1 MILPGDHVPSR
12 GDLPDVAYAASLAG
26 LASMTPQRLQ
36 RLLRGRS
43 GIEVFADL
51 CSSRHRL
58 VSRLMGA
65 DRSSGQG
72 RARAAGV
79 VASWQRE
86 ARETDPAAV
95 WEDLAASGTKVYRR
109 GDPDYPVR
117 LADDRA
123 APEVLFARGSIAQ
136 LDGPCVALVGTR
148 SATFYGTSIAAELG
162 AGLSEAGV
170 VVVSGLAAGIDA
182 SAHEGALA
190 PANPAPPAAVV
201 GGGVDVVYPA
211 SSRRLWA
218 RLEAVGGILSEAAP
232 GAAPE
237 GWRFPLRNRLVA
249 ALSHVVV
256 VVESHRAGGA
266 LHTVAAADERG
277 VTVLAVPG
285 SVKSPASQGTN
296 SLIADGC
303 GVARDVADVL
313 AALELEC
320 AGLRLSPRL
329 AANLGGHRGGTERV
343 SRSAARSLSPAERSV
358 LDALEDVS
366 IPFELVCARSGLELA
381 VVAVTLEALAAL
393 GLAARSGSGWERR
406 VPRSG

>member
-1 MILPGDHVPSR
+1 MSSPGSQVAWR
-12 GDLPDVAYAASLAG
+12 GDLPDVAYAACLAG
-26 LASMTPQRLQ
+26 LSSMTPQRLQ
-36 RLLRGRS
+36 RLLRGRA

-65 DRSSGQG
+65 DRPSGHG

-79 VASWQRE
+79 VTSWQRE
-86 ARETDPAAV
+86 ARETDPSVV
-95 WEDLAASGTKVYRR
+95 WENLAASGTRVYRR
-109 GDPDYPVR
+109 GGPGYPTR

-123 APEVLFARGSIAQ
+123 APEVLFARGSTAQ

-170 VVVSGLAAGIDA
+170 VVISGLAAGIDA
-182 SAHEGALA
+182 AAHEGALA
-190 PANPAPPAAVV
+190 PASPAPPAAVV

-211 SSRRLWA
+211 SSGRLWA
-218 RLEAVGGILSEAAP
+218 RLEAAGGIFSEAAP
-232 GAAPE
+232 GSAPE

-256 VVESHRAGGA
+256 VVESHKAGGA

-296 SLIADGC
+296 ALIADGC

-320 AGLRLSPRL
+320 AGRISPRS
-329 AANLGGHRGGTERV
+329 ACRLGAGAGGSER
-343 SRSAARSLSPAERSV
+343 RLQDAARSLSPAELSV
-358 LDALEDVS
+358 LEALEDFS
-366 IPFELVCARSGLELA
+366 IPFELVCARSGQQLA
-381 VVAVTLEALAAL
+381 AVAVSLEALAAV
-393 GLAARSGSGWERR
+393 GLAARSGAGWERR
-406 VPRSG
+406 VPPAG